1 MSDDFDAAKLTAQ
14 ADKPAVPPA
23 RPAKIPGDLF
33 SNGERLVALA
43 SPILLLI
50 AWELAA
56 RTKLIDPRILP
67 APSVVLATIWELLR
81 DGQLAGDVRDT
92 VVRFLVGLVF
102 GVVPGVFIGATMG
115 LFRWPRAALGP
126 LVAMFYNVPRIAL
139 FPLVLILVGLNEFS
153 NELMIALGPFFTMLI
168 TTMGA
173 VMNVEPA
180 YRDVARNFNTGT
192 RHLYTLVVLPAIT
205 PTLMDGLRLSL
216 GLALLGTITVE
227 FLVGESGLGHLIWNS
242 WTVLSLKQS
251 MAGLIVATGVGAFFY
266 ASLSWLERMLIP
278 WR

>member
-1 MSDDFDAAKLTAQ
+1 MSDDFEAANRTAQ
-14 ADKPAVPPA
+14 TDKSAAPPA
-23 RPAKIPGDLF
+23 RRAKVPGDLF

-43 SPILLLI
+43 SPILFLL

-81 DGQLAGDVRDT
+81 DGQLVGDVRDT

-102 GVVPGVFIGATMG
+102 GVVPGVFVGATMG

>member
-1 MSDDFDAAKLTAQ
+1 MSDDVDADKLAAG
-14 ADKPAVPPA
+14 ADKPAVSPVQ
-23 RPAKIPGDLF
+23 PAKAPHEVF
-33 SNGERLVALA
+33 SSGERLVSIA
-43 SPILLLI
+43 SPILLLL
-50 AWELAA
+50 AWELSA
-56 RTKLIDPRILP
+56 RAHLIDVRILP

-81 DGQLAGDVRDT
+81 EGQLAGDVRDT
-92 VVRFLVGLVF
+92 VVRFLIGLVF

-126 LVAMFYNVPRIAL
+126 LVAMLYNVPRIAL

-205 PTLMDGLRLSL
+205 PALMDGLRLSL

-227 FLVGESGLGHLIWNS
+227 FLVGDSGLGHLIWNS

-251 MAGLIVATGVGAFFY
+251 MAGLIVATIVGAFFY
-266 ASLSWLERMLIP
+266 ASLSWLERLLIP